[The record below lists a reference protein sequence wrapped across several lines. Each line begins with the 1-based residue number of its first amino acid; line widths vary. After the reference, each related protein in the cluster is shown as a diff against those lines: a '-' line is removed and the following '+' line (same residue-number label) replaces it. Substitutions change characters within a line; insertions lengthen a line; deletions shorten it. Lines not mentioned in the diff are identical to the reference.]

1 MRTKP
6 QLDQTTVIVRGD
18 TYQMALANVKKR
30 YGPHAAIVESRE
42 ARVKSP
48 DSLEEQRII
57 EVIVALSADEDKT
70 PTAATVNLK
79 AAMALEVDRIEKLVA
94 ELEQPQPEAPD
105 PDQELLSNYPL
116 TSGLLRAGTSKP
128 AVLHLARLWQA
139 TEVDGTR
146 TEPRLHLR
154 QQIKTNRG
162 DWLNFGGCHVLLG
175 ESGSGKTTLCLGV
188 ASQLAAK
195 GQKVLV
201 LMAGARHKGDIR
213 FLQEEARV
221 LGIDA
226 AILKQ
231 GQELTRAE
239 EYFNAYDAVLIDTPA
254 IGHSERNDSSL
265 HHALADNT
273 RFHRHLVVPVDAD
286 AGADARL
293 WKHARD
299 WNCDWVALSR
309 RDLAA
314 RPGRALEI
322 AMASPCSLSLQ
333 SYRRSGE
340 TTVSI
345 IQAEALISGLL
356 ATARTE
362 TVVRPQDFAAKAVE
376 V

>member
-6 QLDQTTVIVRGD
+6 QLDHTTVIVRGD

-30 YGPHAAIVESRE
+30 YGPNAAIVESRE
-42 ARVKSP
+42 ARVKSQ

-57 EVIVALSADEDKT
+57 EVVVALSGEEDKT
-70 PTAATVNLK
+70 PAKAKAELK
-79 AAMALEVDRIEKLVA
+79 AAMAQQVDRIEKLVT
-94 ELEQPQPEAPD
+94 ELEQPQQAVPD
-105 PDQELLSNYPL
+105 PDQELLSKYPL
-116 TSGLLRAGTSKP
+116 TSGLLRAGTTKP

-139 TEVDGTR
+139 TEVDGATA
-146 TEPRLHLR
+146 EPRLHLR

-162 DWLNFGGCHVLLG
+162 NWLNFGGCHVLLG

-201 LMAGARHKGDIR
+201 LMAGARHKGEIKY
-213 FLQEEARV
+213 LQEEARV

-231 GQELTRAE
+231 GQELDRAE
-239 EYFNAYDAVLIDTPA
+239 QYFNAYDAVLIDTPA
-254 IGHSERNDSSL
+254 IGQSERIDSSL

-299 WNCDWVALSR
+299 WNCDWVALTR

-314 RPGRALEI
+314 RPGRALEV

-333 SYRRSGE
+333 STRHNGE

-345 IQAEALISGLL
+345 IEAESLISGLL
-356 ATARTE
+356 ATARPQ
-362 TVVRPQDFAAKAVE
+362 VVVKPQDFAAKAVE